1 MTQAPRQGV
10 PGRGN
15 HKHWTRRWD
24 YIWCIQI
31 MAKRPLK
38 LKPYH
43 QLGKRRPEVR
53 GVAGVRLCRTWQV
66 MVNTLNFGAG
76 WVEQIAF
83 PNRTSATSSALFCMA
98 TLPCLCQERLS
109 LNLWISA
116 GLLTALANKI
126 WQKDVVPAL
135 VWYGSFFFLRLR
147 AHHKGKSARTSGL
160 VVCSDRMESPGRG
173 EVTRCQDVSE
183 EATLEGALQPSPH

>member
-1 MTQAPRQGV
+1 MLQGEHGQNTEGSQEKGCLNLPSKARGDLPEEVAFQRPQDMPGLCQADEQRKGV

-53 GVAGVRLCRTWQV
+53 GVAGVRLCRT
-66 MVNTLNFGAG
+66 
-76 WVEQIAF
+76 
-83 PNRTSATSSALFCMA
+83 
-98 TLPCLCQERLS
+98 
-109 LNLWISA
+109 
-116 GLLTALANKI
+116 
-126 WQKDVVPAL
+126 
-135 VWYGSFFFLRLR
+135 
-147 AHHKGKSARTSGL
+147 
-160 VVCSDRMESPGRG
+160 
-173 EVTRCQDVSE
+173 
-183 EATLEGALQPSPH
+183 